1 MLIVDQVSVERG
13 GRALLDSVSVAVAP
27 GDFMAVIGPNGAGKS
42 SLLHAIVGDLVADS
56 GAVTLDGGA
65 IDALALRAR
74 ARQVALLPQASGL
87 TFPFAV
93 HEVVALG
100 RSPHASGRQVDA
112 GIVEAACKLTDIR
125 HLRERAYTHLS
136 GGEKQRVQLARVLAQ
151 IWRAETTGSR
161 LLLLDEPVAA
171 LDLGHQQ
178 QIMDA
183 IAALSRAGV
192 AVVMVLHD
200 VSLAAR
206 YADHL
211 LALRAGRVVAQGEP
225 AEVVTADIIQQ
236 LFDIR
241 ARILAH
247 PDTGTPVVLHG

>member
-1 MLIVDQVSVERG
+1 MLVVDQVSVERG
-13 GRALLDSVSVAVAP
+13 GQSLLDGVSVSVAP

-42 SLLHAIVGDLVADS
+42 SLLHAIVGDLTANR
-56 GAVTLDGGA
+56 GTITLDGTA
-65 IDALALRAR
+65 IDDLGLKTR
-74 ARQVALLPQASGL
+74 ARQVALLPQASAL
-87 TFPFAV
+87 AFPFAV

-100 RSPHASGRQVDA
+100 RSPHASGWQVDA
-112 GIVEAACKLTDIR
+112 EIVEAACGLADIR
-125 HLRERAYTHLS
+125 HLRERAYTRLS

-161 LLLLDEPVAA
+161 VLLLDEPVAA
-171 LDLGHQQ
+171 LDMGHQQ
-178 QIMDA
+178 QIMNA
-183 IAALSRAGV
+183 ISALARAGV

-206 YADHL
+206 HADRL
-211 LALRAGRVVAQGEP
+211 LALRASRVLAQGAP
-225 AEVVTADIIQQ
+225 AEVVTPDIINQ

-241 ARILAH
+241 ARIMAH